1 MPHGP
6 FWAKAD
12 LSEGLQQ
19 RIPLGANSG
28 DFLSLDRQSAA
39 LVRKSAFR
47 YRCEN
52 DADFRTRRT
61 RAEPRKATAPDVVR
75 RRANLSDRS
84 GDQCVLF
91 AIRGV
96 IGLSPCRGA
105 STTTIA
111 PTFTRL

>member
-12 LSEGLQQ
+12 LSEGFQQ
-19 RIPLGANSG
+19 SIPLVANGGVFIILHREGA
-28 DFLSLDRQSAA
+28 D
-39 LVRKSAFR
+39 LVLNSAFR
-47 YRCEN
+47 YRCKN
-52 DADFRTRRT
+52 DADFGPRRT